1 MNRVY
6 VKKTL
11 YFSINFAMSPKPL
24 TFAEQIGVLAH
35 LVERNTGSVEVS
47 GSSPLYSTNGRF
59 GSISKSAFLL
69 SPTQLSVNLR
79 NISSAGLTESVR

>member
-47 GSSPLYSTNGRF
+47 GSSPLYST
-59 GSISKSAFLL
+59 
-69 SPTQLSVNLR
+69 PQ
-79 NISSAGLTESVR
+79 AGLECFQACFVLSAYNTKVVMRHL